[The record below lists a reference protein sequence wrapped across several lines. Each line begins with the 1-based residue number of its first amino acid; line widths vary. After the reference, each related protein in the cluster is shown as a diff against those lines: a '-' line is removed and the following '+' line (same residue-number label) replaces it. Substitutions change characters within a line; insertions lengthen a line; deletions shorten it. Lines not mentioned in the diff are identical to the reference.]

1 MTALERIDEVRLR
14 AERAEAKARLADR
27 DRRLAEARPVIVK
40 APDREPFFTPKTL
53 AQLLQVSERTVRTML
68 AEHRIASYRVM
79 GQRRVSAEDL
89 RVFLDRNRD
98 EQRR

>member
-1 MTALERIDEVRLR
+1 
-14 AERAEAKARLADR
+14 
-27 DRRLAEARPVIVK
+27 
-40 APDREPFFTPKTL
+40 
-53 AQLLQVSERTVRTML
+53 ML
-68 AEHRIASYRVM
+68 AERQIASVKVM

>member
-1 MTALERIDEVRLR
+1 MSAVRIS
-14 AERAEAKARLADR
+14 EA
-27 DRRLAEARPVIVK
+27 VQQ
-40 APDREPFFTPKTL
+40 PFYTPKTL

>member
-1 MTALERIDEVRLR
+1 MTAVRISE
-14 AERAEAKARLADR
+14 
-27 DRRLAEARPVIVK
+27 PS
-40 APDREPFFTPKTL
+40 REPFYTPRTL

-68 AEHRIASYRVM
+68 AERQIASVKVM

>member
-1 MTALERIDEVRLR
+1 MTAVRVSEV
-14 AERAEAKARLADR
+14 E
-27 DRRLAEARPVIVK
+27 
-40 APDREPFFTPKTL
+40 REPFYTPKTL
-53 AQLLQVSERTVRTML
+53 ARLLQVSERTVRTML
-68 AEHRIASYRVM
+68 VEQRIASYRVM

>member
-1 MTALERIDEVRLR
+1 MTAVKISE
-14 AERAEAKARLADR
+14 
-27 DRRLAEARPVIVK
+27 PVT
-40 APDREPFFTPKTL
+40 EPFYTPKTL
-53 AQLLQVSERTVRTML
+53 AALLQVSERTVRTML
-68 AEHRIASYRVM
+68 AEQRIASYRVM